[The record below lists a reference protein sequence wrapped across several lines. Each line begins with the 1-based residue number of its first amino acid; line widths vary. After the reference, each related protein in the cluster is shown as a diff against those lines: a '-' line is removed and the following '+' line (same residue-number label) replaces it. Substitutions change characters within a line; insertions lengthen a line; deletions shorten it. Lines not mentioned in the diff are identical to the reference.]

1 MGTLLCP
8 TGSASVSEKVLKIMA
23 CIENKWQ
30 NFDWASFVLDELS
43 KEIKRYN
50 KSSKEGQTQGAKV
63 VEGYTSCKDSL
74 CREVNRKTKTPHW
87 DDKAMKSRIDAEKES
102 RHGIFYNPPSTKVNE
117 STQLGNNKSFHHPE
131 FWVNFNN
138 TLKNEMAK
146 IQNFVCDELV
156 KLENKI
162 LNWGSNEEVNYEQ
175 SDENKKDEHEE
186 GKEHYTEE
194 DEDEQSQHDEV
205 MIVEGEEKHQSG
217 EKSHDDEQ
225 QEEEEEDEDKND
237 NVRENKATKKDTK
250 GE

>member
-8 TGSASVSEKVLKIMA
+8 TRSASVSEKVLKIMA

-43 KEIKRYN
+43 EEIKRYN
-50 KSSKEGQTQGAKV
+50 KSSKEGQTKGAKV

-87 DDKAMKSRIDAEKES
+87 DDKADIK
-102 RHGIFYNPPSTKVNE
+102 
-117 STQLGNNKSFHHPE
+117 E

-237 NVRENKATKKDTK
+237 NVRENEATKKDTK